1 MGKSSC
7 GMTMSNCGSSVCRW
21 KECKMQ
27 SEKCKVQ
34 NAAIAKVLDAV
45 DAGRF
50 GASTRKFIERKVLD
64 AVDALDA
71 GLRVCCQRQG
81 DRL

>member
-1 MGKSSC
+1 
-7 GMTMSNCGSSVCRW
+7 
-21 KECKMQ
+21 MQ

-45 DAGRF
+45 DAGRLS
-50 GASTRKFIERKVLD
+50 ASTRKFMERKVLD

-71 GLRVCCQRQG
+71 GL
-81 DRL
+81 